1 MVKIKKDLNT
11 EQRILEAARKAFMH
25 KGMSGAR
32 MQDIADEAGINKA
45 LLHYY
50 FRNKDQL
57 FEMVFKEA
65 FTRFLPRLNQLIES
79 DLGLFD
85 KIETFVGDYIE
96 MALQNPFLPL
106 FVLNEMNKQP
116 AVFFKKMWAGHPPK
130 IQKLI
135 QQINEEVKKGTI
147 KKINPVHLVM
157 NMLSLCVFP
166 FVGKPMFQMVMHLDE
181 TQYQNLM
188 QSRKKDVADF
198 IIAAIKN

>member
-130 IQKLI
+130 IQKLDRKSTRL
-135 QQINEEVKKGTI
+135 NSSH
-147 KKINPVHLVM
+147 PR
-157 NMLSLCVFP
+157 LSRMP
-166 FVGKPMFQMVMHLDE
+166 
-181 TQYQNLM
+181 
-188 QSRKKDVADF
+188 SSA
-198 IIAAIKN
+198 